1 MFITT
6 SNYYNYFFFALK
18 SRNHSLCYITDLF
31 KVSRILQI
39 FLVRYLRNSKSLVI
53 YCVLWSYLHSKEID
67 ENRNR
72 IIRIT
77 GLTFSENIR
86 HVNDPVGHQRR
97 MRACSSQKYLTRND
111 TLINYLAMI
120 KRWDINFSRVSIIG
134 EYANWIFSEKAQRN
148 LAKESKSFN
157 FLIEVLFFVIVY
169 RCKLIQ

>member
-1 MFITT
+1 MVFEKQQIS
-6 SNYYNYFFFALK
+6 SNI
-18 SRNHSLCYITDLF
+18 LCA
-31 KVSRILQI
+31 
-39 FLVRYLRNSKSLVI
+39 LVI

-97 MRACSSQKYLTRND
+97 MRACGLQKYLTRID

-120 KRWDINFSRVSIIG
+120 KRWDINFSWVSANMRI
-134 EYANWIFSEKAQRN
+134 EYSMKKHNEIWRKSPN
-148 LAKESKSFN
+148 LSN
-157 FLIEVLFFVIVY
+157 L
-169 RCKLIQ
+169 

>member
-1 MFITT
+1 MVFEKQQIS
-6 SNYYNYFFFALK
+6 SNI
-18 SRNHSLCYITDLF
+18 LCA
-31 KVSRILQI
+31 
-39 FLVRYLRNSKSLVI
+39 LVI

-97 MRACSSQKYLTRND
+97 MRACGSQKYLTRID

-120 KRWDINFSRVSIIG
+120 KRWDINFSWLSIIG
-134 EYANWIFSEKAQRN
+134 EYAN
-148 LAKESKSFN
+148 
-157 FLIEVLFFVIVY
+157 
-169 RCKLIQ
+169 